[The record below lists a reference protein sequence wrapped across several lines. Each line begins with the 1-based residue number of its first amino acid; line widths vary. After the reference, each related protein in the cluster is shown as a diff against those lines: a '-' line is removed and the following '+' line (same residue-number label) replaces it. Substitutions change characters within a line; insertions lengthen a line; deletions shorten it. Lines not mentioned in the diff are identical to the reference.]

1 MVQNFPNSSSLPDKA
16 FLQASQEILYLNSSR
31 NPAIDEV
38 VQPGPYKEILPCLDM
53 CYNLVQSCPAAM
65 GFECP
70 GPGGEGFASS
80 YGRRPNGSASEDGQ
94 ITCNYPGAA
103 YHLSGAGMVTMGWG
117 WLVGVVVGAG
127 LVMGW

>member
-1 MVQNFPNSSSLPDKA
+1 VQPFPNSSSLADTA
-16 FLQASQEILYLNSSR
+16 FLDASREILYLNSSR

-38 VQPGPYKEILPCLDM
+38 VRPGPYKEILPCLDM

-70 GPGGEGFASS
+70 GPGNGGFASS
-80 YGRRPNGSASEDGQ
+80 YGMRPDGSSSEEGQ

-103 YHLSGAGMVTMGWG
+103 YHLSGAGVVRVGWLG
-117 WLVGVVVGAG
+117 VLVGVVVVGM
-127 LVMGW
+127 VVV